1 LGLPAAYYSDSLV
14 QVYLG
19 DSREIVPL
27 LPQADLLLTDPPYGI
42 GGWSASGGNSLG
54 QDEADAINGWDVAP
68 DPETLRMVVAHAKYA
83 VVWGGNFLCGALGPW
98 HSPLVWDKRN
108 RGMHYADGEIAWTNF
123 AFGTLRILELPLQ
136 ATEVRGHRKHP
147 TQKPVALMTWCI
159 EQSKTTGLILDPF
172 LGSGSTLVA
181 AKLMNRRAIGIE
193 CVEAYAEVAAE
204 RCRQNVLG
212 LL

>member
-1 LGLPAAYYSDSLV
+1 MSIPEPYYQDSLV
-14 QVYLG
+14 QIYLG
-19 DSREIVPL
+19 DNREIVPL

-42 GGWSASGGNSLG
+42 GKWSAAGGNSLR
-54 QDEADAINGWDVAP
+54 QDEVDDINGWDVAP
-68 DPETLRMVVAHAKYA
+68 DSATLKMMVAHSKYA
-83 VVWGGNFLCGALGPW
+83 VIWGGNFLSLGTW

-108 RGMHYADGEIAWTNF
+108 QDMHYADGEIAWTNF
-123 AFGTLRILELPLQ
+123 DFGTLRILHLALQ

-159 EQSKTTGLILDPF
+159 EKSKTTGLILDPY

-181 AKLMNRRAIGIE
+181 AKLMNRQAIGIE